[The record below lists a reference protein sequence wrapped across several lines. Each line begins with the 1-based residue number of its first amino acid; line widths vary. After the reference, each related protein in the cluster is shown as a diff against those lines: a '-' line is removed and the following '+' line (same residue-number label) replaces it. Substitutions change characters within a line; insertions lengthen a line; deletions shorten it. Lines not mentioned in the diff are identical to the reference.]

1 MNYIALNVRRCIRNK
16 KLMFVSSIGG
26 ASAFEAQ
33 GCSFKSNTDNMM
45 IYSTTASALLSE
57 SKDDDS
63 NPSRSIN

>member
-1 MNYIALNVRRCIRNK
+1 M
-16 KLMFVSSIGG
+16 MFVSSIGG